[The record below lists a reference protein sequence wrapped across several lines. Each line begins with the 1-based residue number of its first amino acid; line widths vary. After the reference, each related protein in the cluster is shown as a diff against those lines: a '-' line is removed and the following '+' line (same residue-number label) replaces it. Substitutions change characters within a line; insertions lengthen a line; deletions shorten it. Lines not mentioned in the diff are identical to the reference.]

1 MMCSLYRSPRAGA
14 GNLTHP
20 GRERHRDVACRIF
33 AHRRTASYRR
43 CPFCLWR
50 NMLPLR
56 LDSRKRVSN
65 PIKRKVRA
73 HSRPDDWLGPS
84 SKPCSRRSW
93 AVKKITESSDLF
105 EDDTEETIDASR
117 KYSSSF

>member
-1 MMCSLYRSPRAGA
+1 
-14 GNLTHP
+14 
-20 GRERHRDVACRIF
+20 
-33 AHRRTASYRR
+33 
-43 CPFCLWR
+43 
-50 NMLPLR
+50 MLPLR